1 MGFHSEAFKTACARQ
16 SLPLFSLSMAS
27 NAWEK
32 DFLTSL
38 AAFITPGA
46 PHAWKTQANLEG
58 KRASD
63 KQREIL
69 GKIVHK
75 AAQRGGKGGAGA
87 GGGGV

>member
-1 MGFHSEAFKTACARQ
+1 MHSEAFKSACARQ
-16 SLPLFSLSMAS
+16 SLPTFSLSMAS

-32 DFLTSL
+32 EFLTSL

-46 PHAWKTQANLEG
+46 PHAWKTQGNREG

-75 AAQRGGKGGAGA
+75 AAQRGSSGAKGGAGA
-87 GGGGV
+87 GGV